1 MEVIREDNIK
11 DKIYWLFRYVSN
23 QDLKKLCKILDLK
36 CEMKKFKI
44 IFKALPSYCKPIQLY
59 NSIVET
65 TEIDIRQNDCVDK
78 FTELMQ
84 KYFID
89 DIKFI

>member
-1 MEVIREDNIK
+1 MEVISEDIIK
-11 DKIYWLFRYVSN
+11 DKIYWLFRYVGN
-23 QDLKKLCKILDLK
+23 QDLKKLCKILDLT
-36 CEMKKFKI
+36 CEIKKFKI
-44 IFKALPSYCKPIQLY
+44 IFKTLPSYCKQTRLY
-59 NSIVET
+59 DRLVET